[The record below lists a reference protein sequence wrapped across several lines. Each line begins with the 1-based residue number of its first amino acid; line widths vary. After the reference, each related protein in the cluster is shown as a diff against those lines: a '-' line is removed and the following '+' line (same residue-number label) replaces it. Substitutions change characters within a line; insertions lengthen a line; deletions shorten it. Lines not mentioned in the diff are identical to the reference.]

1 MKKILL
7 FSLILIT
14 ISKFSYAHYFSESY
28 SNWIISD
35 NKVSATFTILKLEAT
50 RVLQIDKFQEI
61 GQEKQLSEGEVFLE
75 YFKPR
80 ISALESSKECL
91 LDNEPSLINGK
102 DEYHTIELSYLCAS
116 TNSIKIINN
125 VLFDIAQ
132 SHVHLSRISIN
143 DQILE
148 KALFYND
155 QTIFI
160 NDLKTKKEKSFV
172 DSLTNFISTGMNH
185 ILTGFD
191 HLIFLMGLI
200 ILVNNFKHLL
210 IVITGFTLGHSITLA
225 LVALNIVVPNTLMI
239 EALIGFTILFIAAE
253 YMMKE
258 EKNFIPIIAI
268 LLSILTFAAISSLF
282 LQISM
287 TLISFMALILIT
299 IGYFGILR
307 NLENKGSF
315 RAIITSLFG
324 VIHGFGFGTFLFN
337 SEFDQTNIIS
347 ALFGFNLGVEIG
359 QIIFLMIFILLNLS
373 LIKLLKSKNHQYLM
387 QTLMIIVSSLGFYWF
402 IQRLYF

>member
-1 MKKILL
+1 MKKIFL

-28 SNWIISD
+28 SSWVISD

-80 ISALESSKECL
+80 ISVLESSKKCL
-91 LDNEPSLINGK
+91 LDEVPSLINGK
-102 DEYHTIELSYLCAS
+102 DEYHTIELSYLCDT
-116 TNSIKIINN
+116 TNSINIINN

-132 SHVHLSRISIN
+132 SHVHLSRININ

-160 NDLKTKKEKSFV
+160 NDLKTNKEKSFV

-191 HLIFLMGLI
+191 HLIFLIGLI

-210 IVITGFTLGHSITLA
+210 IVITGFTLGHSVTLA

-253 YMMKE
+253 YMMKG

-282 LQISM
+282 LQISI
-287 TLISFMALILIT
+287 TLISFIALILIT

-315 RAIITSLFG
+315 RMIITSLFG

>member
-80 ISALESSKECL
+80 ISVLESSKECL

-160 NDLKTKKEKSFV
+160 NDLKTNKEKSFV

-210 IVITGFTLGHSITLA
+210 IVITGFTLGHSVTLA

-315 RAIITSLFG
+315 RVIITILFG

>member
-1 MKKILL
+1 MLVAKLS
-7 FSLILIT
+7 F
-14 ISKFSYAHYFSESY
+14 AHYFSESY
-28 SNWIISD
+28 SNWVILD

-80 ISALESSKECL
+80 ISVLESSKECL
-91 LDNEPSLINGK
+91 LDNEPSLISGK
-102 DEYHTIELSYLCAS
+102 DEYHTIELSYLCDS

-132 SHVHLSRISIN
+132 SHVHLSRININ

-160 NDLKTKKEKSFV
+160 NDLKTNKEKSFV
-172 DSLTNFISTGMNH
+172 DSLTNFISTGMKH

-210 IVITGFTLGHSITLA
+210 IVITGFTLGHSVTLA

-253 YMMKE
+253 YMMKG

-282 LQISM
+282 LQISI
-287 TLISFMALILIT
+287 TLISFIALILIT

-315 RAIITSLFG
+315 RMIITSLFG

-387 QTLMIIVSSLGFYWF
+387 QILMIIVSSLGFYWF

>member
-1 MKKILL
+1 MKKIFL

-28 SNWIISD
+28 SNWVILD

-80 ISALESSKECL
+80 ISVLESSKECL
-91 LDNEPSLINGK
+91 LDKVPSLINAK
-102 DEYHTIELSYLCAS
+102 DEYHTIELSYLCDT

-210 IVITGFTLGHSITLA
+210 IVITGFTLGHSVTLA

-253 YMMKE
+253 YMMKD

-315 RAIITSLFG
+315 RLIITSLFG

-373 LIKLLKSKNHQYLM
+373 LIKILKSKNHQYLM

>member
-80 ISALESSKECL
+80 ISVLESSKECL
-91 LDNEPSLINGK
+91 LDNEPSLISGK

-132 SHVHLSRISIN
+132 SHVHLSRISID

-225 LVALNIVVPNTLMI
+225 LVALNIVVPNSLMI

-258 EKNFIPIIAI
+258 EKNFVPIIAI

-315 RAIITSLFG
+315 RVIITSLFG

>member
-1 MKKILL
+1 MKKIFF
-7 FSLILIT
+7 FSLILIS

-80 ISALESSKECL
+80 ISVLESSKECL

-282 LQISM
+282 LQISI
-287 TLISFMALILIT
+287 TLISFIALILIT

-315 RAIITSLFG
+315 RVIITSLFG

>member
-225 LVALNIVVPNTLMI
+225 LVALNFVVPNTLMI

-315 RAIITSLFG
+315 RVIITSLFG

-387 QTLMIIVSSLGFYWF
+387 QILMIIVSSLGFYWF

>member
-7 FSLILIT
+7 FSLILII

-80 ISALESSKECL
+80 ISVLESSKECL

-102 DEYHTIELSYLCAS
+102 DEYHTIELSYLCDS

-160 NDLKTKKEKSFV
+160 NDLKTNKEKSFV

-253 YMMKE
+253 YMMKG

-315 RAIITSLFG
+315 RVIITSLFG

>member
-28 SNWIISD
+28 SNWVISD

-80 ISALESSKECL
+80 ISVLESSKECL

-315 RAIITSLFG
+315 RVIITSLFG

>member
-1 MKKILL
+1 
-7 FSLILIT
+7 
-14 ISKFSYAHYFSESY
+14 
-28 SNWIISD
+28 
-35 NKVSATFTILKLEAT
+35 
-50 RVLQIDKFQEI
+50 
-61 GQEKQLSEGEVFLE
+61 
-75 YFKPR
+75 
-80 ISALESSKECL
+80 
-91 LDNEPSLINGK
+91 
-102 DEYHTIELSYLCAS
+102 
-116 TNSIKIINN
+116 
-125 VLFDIAQ
+125 
-132 SHVHLSRISIN
+132 
-143 DQILE
+143 
-148 KALFYND
+148 
-155 QTIFI
+155 
-160 NDLKTKKEKSFV
+160 
-172 DSLTNFISTGMNH
+172 MNH

-210 IVITGFTLGHSITLA
+210 IVITGFTLGHSVTLA

-315 RAIITSLFG
+315 RLIITSLFG

>member
-80 ISALESSKECL
+80 ISVLESSKECL

-132 SHVHLSRISIN
+132 SHVHLSRISIK

-160 NDLKTKKEKSFV
+160 NDLKTNKEKSFV

-315 RAIITSLFG
+315 RVIITSLFG

>member
-1 MKKILL
+1 MKKIFL

-28 SNWIISD
+28 SNWIILD

-80 ISALESSKECL
+80 ISVLESSKECL
-91 LDNEPSLINGK
+91 LDKAPSLINGK

-160 NDLKTKKEKSFV
+160 NDLKTNKEKSFV

-210 IVITGFTLGHSITLA
+210 IVITGFTLGHSFTLA

-315 RAIITSLFG
+315 RMIITSLFG

>member
-315 RAIITSLFG
+315 RMIITSLFG

>member
-132 SHVHLSRISIN
+132 SHVHLSRININ

-160 NDLKTKKEKSFV
+160 NNLKTKKEKSFV

-225 LVALNIVVPNTLMI
+225 LVALNFVVPNTLMI

-315 RAIITSLFG
+315 RVIITSLFG

>member
-1 MKKILL
+1 
-7 FSLILIT
+7 
-14 ISKFSYAHYFSESY
+14 
-28 SNWIISD
+28 
-35 NKVSATFTILKLEAT
+35 
-50 RVLQIDKFQEI
+50 
-61 GQEKQLSEGEVFLE
+61 
-75 YFKPR
+75 
-80 ISALESSKECL
+80 
-91 LDNEPSLINGK
+91 
-102 DEYHTIELSYLCAS
+102 
-116 TNSIKIINN
+116 
-125 VLFDIAQ
+125 
-132 SHVHLSRISIN
+132 
-143 DQILE
+143 
-148 KALFYND
+148 
-155 QTIFI
+155 
-160 NDLKTKKEKSFV
+160 
-172 DSLTNFISTGMNH
+172 
-185 ILTGFD
+185 
-191 HLIFLMGLI
+191 
-200 ILVNNFKHLL
+200 
-210 IVITGFTLGHSITLA
+210 
-225 LVALNIVVPNTLMI
+225 MI

-315 RAIITSLFG
+315 RMVITSLFG

>member
-1 MKKILL
+1 
-7 FSLILIT
+7 
-14 ISKFSYAHYFSESY
+14 
-28 SNWIISD
+28 
-35 NKVSATFTILKLEAT
+35 
-50 RVLQIDKFQEI
+50 
-61 GQEKQLSEGEVFLE
+61 
-75 YFKPR
+75 
-80 ISALESSKECL
+80 
-91 LDNEPSLINGK
+91 
-102 DEYHTIELSYLCAS
+102 
-116 TNSIKIINN
+116 
-125 VLFDIAQ
+125 
-132 SHVHLSRISIN
+132 
-143 DQILE
+143 
-148 KALFYND
+148 
-155 QTIFI
+155 
-160 NDLKTKKEKSFV
+160 
-172 DSLTNFISTGMNH
+172 
-185 ILTGFD
+185 
-191 HLIFLMGLI
+191 
-200 ILVNNFKHLL
+200 LL

-315 RAIITSLFG
+315 RVIITSLFG

>member
-1 MKKILL
+1 
-7 FSLILIT
+7 
-14 ISKFSYAHYFSESY
+14 
-28 SNWIISD
+28 
-35 NKVSATFTILKLEAT
+35 
-50 RVLQIDKFQEI
+50 
-61 GQEKQLSEGEVFLE
+61 
-75 YFKPR
+75 
-80 ISALESSKECL
+80 
-91 LDNEPSLINGK
+91 
-102 DEYHTIELSYLCAS
+102 
-116 TNSIKIINN
+116 
-125 VLFDIAQ
+125 
-132 SHVHLSRISIN
+132 
-143 DQILE
+143 
-148 KALFYND
+148 
-155 QTIFI
+155 
-160 NDLKTKKEKSFV
+160 
-172 DSLTNFISTGMNH
+172 MNH

-315 RAIITSLFG
+315 RVIITSLFG

>member
-80 ISALESSKECL
+80 ISVLESSKECL

-143 DQILE
+143 GQILE

-307 NLENKGSF
+307 NVENKGSF
-315 RAIITSLFG
+315 RVIITSLFG

>member
-1 MKKILL
+1 
-7 FSLILIT
+7 
-14 ISKFSYAHYFSESY
+14 
-28 SNWIISD
+28 
-35 NKVSATFTILKLEAT
+35 
-50 RVLQIDKFQEI
+50 
-61 GQEKQLSEGEVFLE
+61 
-75 YFKPR
+75 
-80 ISALESSKECL
+80 
-91 LDNEPSLINGK
+91 
-102 DEYHTIELSYLCAS
+102 
-116 TNSIKIINN
+116 
-125 VLFDIAQ
+125 
-132 SHVHLSRISIN
+132 
-143 DQILE
+143 
-148 KALFYND
+148 
-155 QTIFI
+155 
-160 NDLKTKKEKSFV
+160 
-172 DSLTNFISTGMNH
+172 MNH

-258 EKNFIPIIAI
+258 EKNFILIIAI

-287 TLISFMALILIT
+287 TLISFIALILIT

-315 RAIITSLFG
+315 RVIITSLFG

>member
-1 MKKILL
+1 
-7 FSLILIT
+7 
-14 ISKFSYAHYFSESY
+14 
-28 SNWIISD
+28 
-35 NKVSATFTILKLEAT
+35 
-50 RVLQIDKFQEI
+50 
-61 GQEKQLSEGEVFLE
+61 
-75 YFKPR
+75 
-80 ISALESSKECL
+80 
-91 LDNEPSLINGK
+91 
-102 DEYHTIELSYLCAS
+102 
-116 TNSIKIINN
+116 
-125 VLFDIAQ
+125 
-132 SHVHLSRISIN
+132 
-143 DQILE
+143 
-148 KALFYND
+148 
-155 QTIFI
+155 
-160 NDLKTKKEKSFV
+160 
-172 DSLTNFISTGMNH
+172 
-185 ILTGFD
+185 
-191 HLIFLMGLI
+191 
-200 ILVNNFKHLL
+200 LL
-210 IVITGFTLGHSITLA
+210 IVITGFTLGHSVTLA

-239 EALIGFTILFIAAE
+239 EALIGFTILFIAVE

-299 IGYFGILR
+299 VGYFGILR

-315 RAIITSLFG
+315 RVIITSLFG

>member
-80 ISALESSKECL
+80 ISVLESSKECL

-102 DEYHTIELSYLCAS
+102 DEYHTIELGYLCAS

-160 NDLKTKKEKSFV
+160 NDLKTNKEKSFV
-172 DSLTNFISTGMNH
+172 DSLTNFISTGMKH

-210 IVITGFTLGHSITLA
+210 IVITGFTLGHSVTLA
-225 LVALNIVVPNTLMI
+225 LVALNIVAPNTLMI

-268 LLSILTFAAISSLF
+268 LLFILTFAAISSLF
-282 LQISM
+282 LEISM

-307 NLENKGSF
+307 NLKNKGSF
-315 RAIITSLFG
+315 RVIITSLFG

-373 LIKLLKSKNHQYLM
+373 LIKLLKSKNYQYLM

>member
-1 MKKILL
+1 MKKIFL

-28 SNWIISD
+28 SSWVISD

-80 ISALESSKECL
+80 ISVLESSKKFI
-91 LDNEPSLINGK
+91 LDKVPSLINGK
-102 DEYHTIELSYLCAS
+102 DEYHTIELSYLCDS

-132 SHVHLSRISIN
+132 SHVHLSRININ

-160 NDLKTKKEKSFV
+160 NDLKTNKEKSFV
-172 DSLTNFISTGMNH
+172 DSLTNFISTGMKH

-191 HLIFLMGLI
+191 HLIFLIGLI

-210 IVITGFTLGHSITLA
+210 IVITGFTLGHSVTLA

-282 LQISM
+282 LQISI
-287 TLISFMALILIT
+287 TLISFIALILIT

-315 RAIITSLFG
+315 RMIITSLFG

>member
-80 ISALESSKECL
+80 ISVLESSKECL

-315 RAIITSLFG
+315 RVIITILFG

>member
-80 ISALESSKECL
+80 ISVLESSKECL

-160 NDLKTKKEKSFV
+160 NDLKTNKEKSFV

-282 LQISM
+282 LQISI
-287 TLISFMALILIT
+287 TLISFIALILIT

-315 RAIITSLFG
+315 RVIITSLFG

>member
-80 ISALESSKECL
+80 ISVLESSKECL

-307 NLENKGSF
+307 NVENKGSF
-315 RAIITSLFG
+315 RVIITSLFG

>member
-1 MKKILL
+1 
-7 FSLILIT
+7 
-14 ISKFSYAHYFSESY
+14 
-28 SNWIISD
+28 
-35 NKVSATFTILKLEAT
+35 
-50 RVLQIDKFQEI
+50 
-61 GQEKQLSEGEVFLE
+61 
-75 YFKPR
+75 
-80 ISALESSKECL
+80 
-91 LDNEPSLINGK
+91 
-102 DEYHTIELSYLCAS
+102 
-116 TNSIKIINN
+116 
-125 VLFDIAQ
+125 
-132 SHVHLSRISIN
+132 
-143 DQILE
+143 
-148 KALFYND
+148 
-155 QTIFI
+155 
-160 NDLKTKKEKSFV
+160 
-172 DSLTNFISTGMNH
+172 MNH

-210 IVITGFTLGHSITLA
+210 IVITGFTLGHSVTLA

-287 TLISFMALILIT
+287 TFISFMALILIT

-315 RAIITSLFG
+315 RVIITSLFG